1 MPKIV
6 EASLHIIY
14 LIARAKIKKERT
26 PARAP
31 AFQKN
36 EKHKKFSLHMII
48 TPQGI
53 EDHQQYEKTEVDIV
67 EQNFKKTFLKLYYVQ
82 MFFTI
87 QSYPLFRS
95 LYYIYKKVDEMAM

>member
-67 EQNFKKTFLKLYYVQ
+67 EQNLKKTFSQTLLRTNVFYHPIIPPFSFPLLY
-82 MFFTI
+82 I
-87 QSYPLFRS
+87 
-95 LYYIYKKVDEMAM
+95 